1 MTALTPWPT
10 IQPRRLVWE
19 KHSHMDG
26 PCPEVWYT
34 PTVDRDITIDE
45 RDTGWHVFYGAGYG
59 PPHATL
65 EDAIAAAEQAIF
77 SQAHTLI
84 LGLGGWDAVVAE
96 VG

>member
-1 MTALTPWPT
+1 VTALTPWPT

-19 KHSHMDG
+19 KHSHTDG

-34 PTVDRDITIDE
+34 PIVDRDVTIDE
-45 RDTGWHVFYGAGYG
+45 RDTGWYVFYGAGYG
-59 PPHATL
+59 RRRRAGDL
-65 EDAIAAAEQAIF
+65 LA
-77 SQAHTLI
+77 SSHTLI